1 MKNAMKLLVL
11 PVVLSTVFVLSGCA
25 RDRTALLG
33 MPAGGCGGGGCGGGS
48 GAGGYAS
55 TPSCH
60 APGGAAMAQSPMT
73 GQPVPQSQV
82 ASAGGVINH
91 KLCPVMGEP
100 LGSMG
105 DPVPVTV
112 GGETLFVCCR
122 GCVKKVKADPA
133 KYFAIARNE

>member
-1 MKNAMKLLVL
+1 MKNAMKSLVW
-11 PVVLSTVFVLSGCA
+11 PVAITLVFVISGCA
-25 RDRTALLG
+25 KDRTALVG
-33 MPAGGCGGGGCGGGS
+33 MPGGGGCGGGGCG
-48 GAGGYAS
+48 AGGCGS
-55 TPSCH
+55 S
-60 APGGAAMAQSPMT
+60 PGADGAAMPQHDMSRQPMASQSMQQPMVSS
-73 GQPVPQSQV
+73 G
-82 ASAGGVINH
+82 GGVINN
-91 KLCPVMGEP
+91 KLCPVMDEP

>member
-1 MKNAMKLLVL
+1 MKNAMKSLVW
-11 PVVLSTVFVLSGCA
+11 PVALTLVFVISGCA
-25 RDRTALLG
+25 KDRTALVG
-33 MPAGGCGGGGCGGGS
+33 MPGGGGCCGS
-48 GAGGYAS
+48 S
-55 TPSCH
+55 SID
-60 APGGAAMAQSPMT
+60 GGAAMPQHDMSKQTMASQSMQQPM
-73 GQPVPQSQV
+73 V
-82 ASAGGVINH
+82 ASGGGVINN

>member
-1 MKNAMKLLVL
+1 MSKGIASLA
-11 PVVLSTVFVLSGCA
+11 LSLAFTFVFVLSGCA
-25 RDRTALLG
+25 RDRYASVGAT
-33 MPAGGCGGGGCGGGS
+33 GGGCGGSSAS
-48 GAGGYAS
+48 GA
-55 TPSCH
+55 SCH
-60 APGGAAMAQSPMT
+60 DTGGVVMAPQVVAQQQTMT
-73 GQPVPQSQV
+73 HQPAV
-82 ASAGGVINH
+82 ASGGGVINN